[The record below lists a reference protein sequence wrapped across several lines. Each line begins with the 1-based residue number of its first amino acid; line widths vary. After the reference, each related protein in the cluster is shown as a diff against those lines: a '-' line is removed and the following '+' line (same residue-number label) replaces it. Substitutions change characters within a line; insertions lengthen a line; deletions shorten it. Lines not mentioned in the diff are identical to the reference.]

1 MLKEQCARS
10 FGLQLAYTARLIE
23 TPLELCE
30 GSCGGSGLLS
40 AGTQLA
46 RYAMRLGLQA
56 LQHTIRSGPLD
67 GAALLESGSSVGGEQ

>member
-10 FGLQLAYTARLIE
+10 LGLQLTYTARLVE

-30 GSCGGSGLLS
+30 GSCGGGGLLS
-40 AGTQLA
+40 AGAQFV
-46 RYAMRLGLQA
+46 RYAMRFGLQA
-56 LQHTIRSGPLD
+56 LQHTIRSGPL